1 MLEVNI
7 TKKLR
12 AFTLDVNFKADN
24 NALALLG
31 QSGSGKSMTLKCIAG
46 VEKPDSGKIVL
57 DGEILYD
64 STQGICLPPQ
74 KRRIGLL
81 FQNYAL
87 FPMMTLLQNVMS
99 GCKQIP
105 RKARKAHALE
115 LIKRFGLEGF
125 ENTYPNKLSGG
136 EQQRAALARMLAA
149 NPRLLLFDE
158 PFSALD
164 THLRRQ
170 LSQMTADVLRN
181 YDGSA
186 IVVSHDCAE
195 AFRLCPQIAVME
207 KGKITAHKDR
217 VSLFKA
223 PETVAAAK
231 LIGCENIL
239 PVRTGEK
246 NVIVSNLGIIVDKI
260 KPDEITAI
268 GLPANAIHIDNN
280 GEYKFNATVIQII
293 NSPYE
298 VTLVLNMD
306 YSKYDIFCSLPNSVE
321 IPKLYSNITFSFDKK
336 DIFFLKGGN

>member
-7 TKKLR
+7 QKKLK

-46 VEKPDSGKIVL
+46 VEKPDSGRIVL

-64 STQGICLPPQ
+64 SAQGVCLPPQ

-87 FPMMTLLQNVMS
+87 FPMMTVLQNIMS
-99 GCKQIP
+99 GCHQIP

-115 LIKRFGLEGF
+115 IIKKFDLQAF
-125 ENTYPNKLSGG
+125 EKSYPNKLSGG
-136 EQQRAALARMLAA
+136 QQQRVALARMLAA

-170 LSQMTADVLRN
+170 LSQMVADVLET

-195 AFRLCPQIAVME
+195 AFRLCPQIAVIE
-207 KGKITAHKDR
+207 NGKITVNKDR

-223 PETVAAAK
+223 PETVSAAK

-239 PVRTGEK
+239 PVRTVEERI
-246 NVIVSNLGIIVDKI
+246 VISNLGIIINNI
-260 KPDEITAI
+260 KSEEITAI
-268 GLPANAIHIDNN
+268 GLPAAAIHLDNN
-280 GEYKFNATVIQII
+280 GEYKFNGNIIKVI
-293 NSPYE
+293 NSPYNT
-298 VTLVLNMD
+298 TLVINMD
-306 YSKYDIFCSLPNSVE
+306 YSKYDIFCNLSNDE
-321 IPKLYSNITFSFDKK
+321 KIPKLHSNITFSFDKE
-336 DIFFLKGGN
+336 DIFFLKEGN